1 MTDEQF
7 KALRTLILEQGVKIE
22 ALALAVRSL
31 QRSVETTEV
40 IALTPEDFAEAID
53 LPDDLKKFFPD

>member
-40 IALTPEDFAEAID
+40 IAIAPEDFAEAID

>member
-31 QRSVETTEV
+31 QRSVEATEV
-40 IALTPEDFAEAID
+40 IALAPEDFAEAID